1 MENDVYTLTMTIE
14 SVEGPVSVSRQFK
27 VVSNEP
33 SGLDA
38 TVLVSTKEEIKI
50 EASAAHTNIN
60 MYAVLRKEGNRA
72 YQFNAVYNKETEK
85 FDLHANLKDLLIER
99 VNGDYKLELHAHD
112 FNTNRHAMN
121 ALETIKVDF
130 IDGSSNRNNLE
141 GRADFKLYGKIV
153 NIFDEEPAQKSALIP
168 TIFAGL
174 IGVFFVQFFF
184 GLYSNGANFSDMSF
198 WGMLFSINFL
208 VILGVIVAF
217 WIKINLVITLW
228 VLLALTPVT
237 LFMMN
242 KALTSD
248 NCHISGFG
256 KKLKSS

>member
-1 MENDVYTLTMTIE
+1 MN
-14 SVEGPVSVSRQFK
+14 
-27 VVSNEP
+27 
-33 SGLDA
+33 
-38 TVLVSTKEEIKI
+38 TKEEIQI

-60 MYAVLRKEGNRA
+60 MFAVLRKDGNLA
-72 YQFNAVYNKETEK
+72 YQFNAVYNKDTEK
-85 FDLHANLKDLLIER
+85 FDLHANLKDLLVEK

-112 FNTNRHAMN
+112 FNTNKKAFKS
-121 ALETIKVDF
+121 LQTIKVDF
-130 IDGSSNRNNLE
+130 IDGSDERNNLE
-141 GRADFKLYGKIV
+141 GRVDFKMYGKIV
-153 NIFDEEPAQKSALIP
+153 NIFDEEPAQKSPFIP
-168 TIFAGL
+168 TVFSGL
-174 IGVFFVQFFF
+174 IAVFFVQFFF

-198 WGMLFSINFL
+198 WGMLFSANFL

-228 VLLALTPVT
+228 VLLALSPIT

-242 KALTSD
+242 KGLTSD